1 MEEIAKETLLANLE
15 QEMRR
20 SYLDYAMSVIVGR
33 ALPDIRDGL
42 KPVHRRVLY
51 AMSELGND
59 WNKGY
64 KKSARVVG
72 DVIGKYHPHGD
83 SAVYDTIVRLAQP
96 FSLRYPLIDGQ
107 GNFGSVDGDS
117 PAAMRY
123 TEIRLARIAHELL
136 DDLDR
141 ETVDFVPNYDETESQ
156 PAVLPASFP
165 NLLVNGSTGIAVGM
179 ATNIPP
185 HNLTEAINACL
196 ALIDNEK
203 VSIGDL
209 MKHIPGPDFPTAGI
223 INGSRGIK
231 QAYQTGRGKIY
242 VRARVAPEK
251 DPRRD
256 RTLLVVTELPYQ
268 VNKARLLE
276 KIADLVKNKRLEGI
290 SGLRDE
296 SDKTGMR
303 MVIELKRGEVP
314 EVVLNNLYQHTQMQ
328 TVFGINLVALRNNQP
343 RIFNLREIL
352 EDFIRHRREVVTRR
366 TIFELRK
373 ARARAHVLEGL
384 AVALANL
391 DPVIALIKAAA
402 NPAQARESL
411 LRETWEP
418 GAVATMLDH
427 LDTDV
432 SRPDGLGQGF
442 GLTEEG
448 YRLTTTQAQAILD
461 LRLHRLTGLEQNK
474 IRDEYGEILKR
485 IRDLLVILQDAE
497 RLMQVVRGELTDI
510 LKRYGDERRTEIT
523 VEHLDLDDEDL
534 IPREDVVVTLSH
546 EGYAKS
552 QPLADYQA
560 QRRGGKGRVA
570 TRTKEEDFVKSLFI
584 ANSHDT
590 ILCFSNVGKV
600 YWLRVFQLPQAG
612 RMARG
617 RPLVNLL
624 PLKKGEQITA
634 VLPLNGF
641 DQGRYIFMATRDG
654 TVKKCALEKFSRQ
667 RTVGLRALELA
678 ETDELVGVG
687 LTDGDSDILLFSSSG
702 KAIRFAES
710 DVREMGRTARGVRGI
725 ALKTGQSVISM
736 IIVANDSKDYQV
748 LVATEHGYGKRTELA
763 GFPTK
768 RRGGQGVIA
777 IKVEGRN
784 GALVGAELV
793 SDIDELMLITDGGRL
808 VRTRITEIST
818 LGRNTQGVRL
828 ISLRD
833 GENLVS
839 IGGVDEANGADN
851 GTTGGQA
858 N

>member
-83 SAVYDTIVRLAQP
+83 SAVYDTIVRLAQS

-223 INGSRGIK
+223 INGSRGIR
-231 QAYQTGRGKIY
+231 QAYQTGRGRIY
-242 VRARVAPEK
+242 VRARVAIET
-251 DPRRD
+251 DSRRD

-328 TVFGINLVALRNNQP
+328 SVFGINLVALRNNQP

-391 DPVIALIKAAA
+391 DPVITLIKAAA

-411 LRETWEP
+411 LQETWEP

-763 GFPTK
+763 GFPAK

>member
-242 VRARVAPEK
+242 VRARVAPET